1 MTRVLV
7 AYASKT
13 DPRRRSPR
21 RSPRNSGAT
30 VLRSSASRPGVCG
43 RSNGTVP
50 LCSAARSTPSAGG
63 GPRGGSCAG
72 TDAGCPRCHGGCSAL
87 ALSGS
92 PSQTIP
98 GRPRGLSRPRPWR
111 RSNAWVLAS
120 MLCSEDGCRWSRTA
134 SPSPRWSR
142 THRRSSPTVATGR
155 RSHGGPTKS
164 QPGSSTAAELRSPS
178 FGRRLTFGGHSPPDP
193 RHPPVRSPNAP
204 ARGTPDAGTG
214 WRLPGCAGDTDVR
227 ADPDAPPS
235 SRR

>member
-1 MTRVLV
+1 MKSAPVLPSVVGVKSKVDGRDPGSGCVCEQERIHGGDRRGGCQGTR
-7 AYASKT
+7 A
-13 DPRRRSPR
+13 PRSRGRLLRGRR
-21 RSPRNSGAT
+21 
-30 VLRSSASRPGVCG
+30 VCG

-50 LCSAARSTPSAGG
+50 LFSAARSTPSAGG
-63 GPRGGSCAG
+63 APRGGSCAG

-120 MLCSEDGCRWSRTA
+120 MLCSEDGFRWSPTA
-134 SPSPRWSR
+134 SSSARWSR
-142 THRRSSPTVATGR
+142 THRR
-155 RSHGGPTKS
+155 
-164 QPGSSTAAELRSPS
+164 
-178 FGRRLTFGGHSPPDP
+178 
-193 RHPPVRSPNAP
+193 NA
-204 ARGTPDAGTG
+204 GKG